1 MPENLGRGV
10 YLTNSEDLP
19 PQWDLQVDAT
29 GDIRT
34 TFDGES
40 ELQKDLALA
49 TTVRLQDSVG
59 ERIDPVTLN
68 RTKARLRNA
77 LRDEDRIQSIVLTKV
92 REVDKNKIEA
102 VTRAITANGEV
113 ELVFLVDNL

>member
-1 MPENLGRGV
+1 MSENLGRGI
-10 YLTNSEDLP
+10 YLTNSEDLS
-19 PQWDLQVDAT
+19 PQWDLKVDAT

-34 TFDGES
+34 TFNGES

-77 LRDEDRIQSIVLTKV
+77 LRDEDRIEAVVLTEV
-92 REVDKNKIEA
+92 RGADSNKIEA
-102 VTRAITANGEV
+102 VTRALTTDGEV